1 MRPKVTAEL
10 AKSLRVITI
19 PWTIQN
25 VSTLLDCGTIQG
37 KRGNPLMDTDDENK
51 RQASLLSGCFV
62 WYKTVLW
69 LGPDCGP

>member
-1 MRPKVTAEL
+1 
-10 AKSLRVITI
+10 
-19 PWTIQN
+19 
-25 VSTLLDCGTIQG
+25 
-37 KRGNPLMDTDDENK
+37 MDTDDENK